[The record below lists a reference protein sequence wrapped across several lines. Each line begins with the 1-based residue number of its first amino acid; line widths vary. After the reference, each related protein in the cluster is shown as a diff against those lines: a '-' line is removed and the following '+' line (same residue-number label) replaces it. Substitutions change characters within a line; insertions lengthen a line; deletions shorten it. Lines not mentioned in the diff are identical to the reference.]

1 MAGLFCFL
9 FLLGRLVDFVGMSAR
24 RHVERCLDLAID
36 VIQRD
41 ISHYILN
48 VMTHMTSHKSNR
60 ESSCTPTLPT
70 MSALGA
76 TDIW

>member
-1 MAGLFCFL
+1 MA
-9 FLLGRLVDFVGMSAR
+9 RLVDFVGMSAR

-48 VMTHMTSHKSNR
+48 VYDTYVVTQKQQRVILYAHIAYNV
-60 ESSCTPTLPT
+60 
-70 MSALGA
+70 GA
-76 TDIW
+76 ADIW